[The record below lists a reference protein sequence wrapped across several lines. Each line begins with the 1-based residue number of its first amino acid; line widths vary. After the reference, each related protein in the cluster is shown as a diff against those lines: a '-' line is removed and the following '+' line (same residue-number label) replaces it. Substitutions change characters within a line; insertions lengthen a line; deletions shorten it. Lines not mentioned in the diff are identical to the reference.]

1 MREAML
7 TAVAGT
13 VMLWLV
19 SATGACALGVA
30 LASGSL
36 SRRRPVWLLART
48 AVNVTRG
55 VPTSI
60 LVVAG
65 GIFALR
71 FAGPLTLPA
80 LFPGTHAAFQH
91 VAWILA
97 VTLTLGSA
105 GHLAEIFRSA
115 YEALGRTRREEL
127 TVLGLARWRHVWVI
141 ASESAL
147 MALPATGAR
156 LVHHLHNTAFA
167 ALFPVVELFGLL
179 LAEAYTTFRVVEV
192 ALVGTG
198 VYIGLSGV
206 IWGGFK
212 AAETVL
218 RQGLVPVAAVR
229 KGSPA

>member
-1 MREAML
+1 MLEATL

-13 VMLWLV
+13 AVLWLV
-19 SATGACALGVA
+19 SATGACALGVV
-30 LASGSL
+30 LAGGSL
-36 SRRRPVWLLART
+36 SRRRPLWLLTRT

-71 FAGPLTLPA
+71 FTGPLTLPP
-80 LFPGTHAAFQH
+80 LFPGTHPAFQH
-91 VAWILA
+91 VAWMLA
-97 VTLTLGSA
+97 LALTLGSA
-105 GHLAEIFRSA
+105 GHLAEIFRAA

-127 TVLGLARWRHVWVI
+127 TLLGLPRWRHIQVI

-147 MALPATGAR
+147 TALPAAGSR

-192 ALVGTG
+192 ALAGTG
-198 VYIGLSGV
+198 VYIAMSGV

-212 AAETVL
+212 AAETAL
-218 RQGLVPVAAVR
+218 RQGLVPIAAVR